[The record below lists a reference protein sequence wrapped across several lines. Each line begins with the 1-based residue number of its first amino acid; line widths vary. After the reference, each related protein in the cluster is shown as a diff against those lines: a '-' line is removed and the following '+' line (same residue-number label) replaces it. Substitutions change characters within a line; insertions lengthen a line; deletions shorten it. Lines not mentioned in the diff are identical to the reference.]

1 LGAQFDNMMAIEDL
15 LRAMRCE
22 IPTGST
28 VDGYSDPAVFEI
40 LLISDS
46 TRMDSLGD

>member
-1 LGAQFDNMMAIEDL
+1 LGAQFDNTMAIEDL
-15 LRAMRCE
+15 PRAMGCE

-28 VDGYSDPAVFEI
+28 VDSYSDSAVFEI

-46 TRMDSLGD
+46 TRMDSLRD